1 MSIILNFFFPYFLFL
16 IPFRLISQWEKFHER
31 IFWKIKKTKS
41 KLETINFSVKVR
53 GVLFSRMKKRKI
65 REKDILQESSFLR
78 CFYVTASLKP
88 GKKTHTGHLRL
99 AAKVLLTL
107 SFFPPPLALF
117 SITPPLLFCRWYRLM
132 AVAKFLLDTL
142 IRLHQSREKRED
154 LSSIIFECAR
164 IYIYTY
170 IYIV

>member
-1 MSIILNFFFPYFLFL
+1 MPIILNFFFLNSFSSNFPMRKVSRKNFLKNKKNQNDQF
-16 IPFRLISQWEKFHER
+16 FSESKGRLI
-31 IFWKIKKTKS
+31 
-41 KLETINFSVKVR
+41 FSNE
-53 GVLFSRMKKRKI
+53 KRKI

>member
-1 MSIILNFFFPYFLFL
+1 MMAIIFIFFFRFLNSFSSNFP
-16 IPFRLISQWEKFHER
+16 IKNFYKR
-31 IFWKIKKTKS
+31 IFWKMKNRKEIRNDQFFSES
-41 KLETINFSVKVR
+41 KRCLIFSNKEKR
-53 GVLFSRMKKRKI
+53 KRKI
-65 REKDILQESSFLR
+65 RKKDTLQESSFLR

-107 SFFPPPLALF
+107 SFFPPPLVLF

-164 IYIYTY
+164 TY
-170 IYIV
+170 IV